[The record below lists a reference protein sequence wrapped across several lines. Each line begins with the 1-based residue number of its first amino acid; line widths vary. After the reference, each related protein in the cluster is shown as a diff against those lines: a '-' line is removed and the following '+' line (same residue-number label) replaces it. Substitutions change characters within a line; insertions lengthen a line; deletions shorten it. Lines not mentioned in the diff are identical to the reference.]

1 MQVLERVRFGAV
13 SRAAVAEA
21 RYWSAMAA
29 GLRAKLEMWELDAWR
44 KVERDDEQV
53 SRALD
58 RYAGWLE
65 EWRRALEDREAAAR
79 DQLEDF
85 EAVPG
90 MEGILKIWKG
100 LAKEARAVREMVRR
114 LDEAEGG
121 RTLPMGRT
129 T

>member
-1 MQVLERVRFGAV
+1 
-13 SRAAVAEA
+13 
-21 RYWSAMAA
+21 MAS

-44 KVERDDEQV
+44 KVERDDERV
-53 SRALD
+53 SRALE
-58 RYAGWLE
+58 RYAGWLK

-100 LAKEARAVREMVRR
+100 LAEERRAVREMVRR
-114 LDEAEGG
+114 LDGAEGE
-121 RTLPMGRT
+121 RTLSVGRT

>member
-1 MQVLERVRFGAV
+1 
-13 SRAAVAEA
+13 
-21 RYWSAMAA
+21 MAA